1 MHYFKFH
8 TFSIIIIIIVK
19 KKTAAG
25 VYSRT
30 STRADWMK
38 KTVCETFNDND
49 AELCGGGG
57 NDPVPAPVIA
67 PTATPVIKPTSPPD
81 VGGGGCDGKGGKEF
95 VIELTTDE
103 YPQDTSYVVK
113 DLGTKKNILVG
124 KNFNTRYKLYKV
136 RNVSLHHFYFQSS
149 IVLYLLTPKF
159 YIYIAGIYL

>member
-1 MHYFKFH
+1 LHYFKFH
-8 TFSIIIIIIVK
+8 TFSIIIIVK